1 MLQSDFTIINT
12 ANNIFVKSIQAFVI
26 SSFGLFRC
34 SFSLF
39 LFTYD
44 RKKRRKYIIFLILRF
59 CPWRHHKAHLY
70 CFHGSCEGAASV
82 WAPLSCVLAQC
93 QRRKDISNDLRGPS
107 HQFSRHVKPFPKQFK
122 VHHSTVRKI
131 IHKCKHSKSWT
142 NASQELHF
150 RLYRP
155 QIAC

>member
-59 CPWRHHKAHLY
+59 CP
-70 CFHGSCEGAASV
+70 
-82 WAPLSCVLAQC
+82 
-93 QRRKDISNDLRGPS
+93 
-107 HQFSRHVKPFPKQFK
+107 
-122 VHHSTVRKI
+122 
-131 IHKCKHSKSWT
+131 
-142 NASQELHF
+142 
-150 RLYRP
+150 
-155 QIAC
+155 